1 MSKVILP
8 KEELTALV
16 LTEMRKHDGCE
27 GVAAVVILETT
38 NALSVGNWEIAV
50 VVDNGNPKAAQK
62 AAVMVQ
68 QQLRKNYRLRGK

>member
-1 MSKVILP
+1 MPKVTLP

-27 GVAAVVILETT
+27 GVASVVILETRNT
-38 NALSVGNWEIAV
+38 LSVSNWEIAI

-68 QQLRKNYRLRGK
+68 QRLRENYQLRGE